1 VLVMP
6 IAGIVKPDDPRF
18 ISTREA
24 VVKKLTAGRYPLL
37 YRYDYRETDD
47 GVGGREG
54 AFLLP
59 SFWLVEGLVMAGR
72 HAEARAAFESLIGYA
87 SPLGLLS
94 EQVDPDHGSLLGNL
108 PQGFSHLGLINA
120 ALRLEAAEDELR
132 PNNVGRAAAFSSSK
146 SPITK

>member
-1 VLVMP
+1 M
-6 IAGIVKPDDPRF
+6 
-18 ISTREA
+18 
-24 VVKKLTAGRYPLL
+24 
-37 YRYDYRETDD
+37 
-47 GVGGREG
+47 GGREG

-72 HAEARAAFESLIGYA
+72 CDEARAAFASLLEYA

-120 ALRLEAAEDELR
+120 ALRLESAQEELR
-132 PNNVGRAAAFSSSK
+132 PNNVGRAAAFSSSR
-146 SPITK
+146 SPIAK